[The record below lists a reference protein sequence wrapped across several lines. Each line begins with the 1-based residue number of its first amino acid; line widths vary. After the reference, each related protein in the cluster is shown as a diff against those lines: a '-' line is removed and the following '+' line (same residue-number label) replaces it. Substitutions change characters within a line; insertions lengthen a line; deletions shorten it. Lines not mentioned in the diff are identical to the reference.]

1 MSILRVGALVPS
13 FIGLIGSNMI
23 KANQNVYKCLQY
35 HDHLVII
42 LIYHMHSYAARNV
55 LEASWKAV
63 DLWGCFM
70 RSLRRSGFDACESDA
85 SSWHLKQHGRAWTAS
100 TAFEGSHVWSRLVLV
115 SGNVWK
121 CQQGLGRSS
130 IKGHWS
136 AISSGWV
143 SGWSLCNSSARKSS
157 REDTWMEHL
166 NANLIF
172 SPIIDIIV
180 LCISVYCIWEY
191 YCIYIYCIWWSDMFV
206 FSICATGSSSHRRKY
221 SSRKECKENASL
233 YSTGISVTEHR
244 INIIQ
249 NNM

>member
-13 FIGLIGSNMI
+13 FTGLIGSNMI

-85 SSWHLKQHGRAWTAS
+85 SSWHLKQHVRAWTAS

-115 SGNVWK
+115 SGNVSK
-121 CQQGLGRSS
+121 VLGGQVSKVIDRQLALAEFLA
-130 IKGHWS
+130 GHF
-136 AISSGWV
+136 ATAPPGRV
-143 SGWSLCNSSARKSS
+143 LERTPGWS
-157 REDTWMEHL
+157 
-166 NANLIF
+166 
-172 SPIIDIIV
+172 
-180 LCISVYCIWEY
+180 IS
-191 YCIYIYCIWWSDMFV
+191 MP
-206 FSICATGSSSHRRKY
+206 T
-221 SSRKECKENASL
+221 
-233 YSTGISVTEHR
+233 
-244 INIIQ
+244 
-249 NNM
+249 